1 MGKYFEK
8 HGCYRISHS
17 VNDLHHN
24 HPEFREG
31 IETVIHGDVSEYIG
45 ITTVISTEFQYR
57 FYADDDKDAVE
68 VEMTKIGN
76 VDGGMDVPRLF
87 RIEREVEHIVANML
101 RTPSEKL
108 ISHTVA
114 EFNRSHGWSIT
125 EHEAKIVLMNIA
137 EHVGH

>member
-1 MGKYFEK
+1 MGKYFDTYGK
-8 HGCYRISHS
+8 YRVSHAVIDVHS
-17 VNDLHHN
+17 N

-31 IETVIHGDVSEYIG
+31 IDKVIRGELPEYIAKG
-45 ITTVISTEFQYR
+45 VIVSSEFQYR
-57 FYADDDKDAVE
+57 FYPDDHDAVQ
-68 VEMTKIGN
+68 VQITKCGE
-76 VDGGMDVPRLF
+76 VDGGIDVQRLQ
-87 RIEREVEHIVANML
+87 RIEVEVEHIVANIL

-108 ISHTVA
+108 IKHTVA